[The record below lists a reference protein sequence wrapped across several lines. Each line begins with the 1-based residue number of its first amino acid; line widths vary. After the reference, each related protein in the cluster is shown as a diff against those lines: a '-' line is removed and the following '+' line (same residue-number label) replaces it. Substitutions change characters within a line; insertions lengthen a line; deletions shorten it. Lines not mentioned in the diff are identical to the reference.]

1 MVNPDRNLYEPPY
14 DDALL
19 YDTETEPERPR
30 SRSLVVMLGF
40 VVVAAFAGVVW
51 VAYNQGVIQG
61 QRDRNPPVLEGD
73 AGPYRQ
79 EQGERAVAQNDPSA
93 LGGEKTYDELWAED
107 GAAPAAPSMDPSA
120 GVDREAPTTQELVE
134 DSVEGG
140 QGGPPVAVPLDPRM
154 DPTVQLTDPAASG
167 VEVEGPVVRDATPPA
182 AVAAVPARLP
192 AAPPAV
198 AAPAAPKPLVRTQPA
213 AVVPA
218 PAPQIAPEAPAA
230 VAEAAP
236 PTASSGIGIQLGAF
250 PSAKQAADQ
259 WSRIKGRHEA
269 LLGPYTPRFQPVQ
282 VEGKGELFRLRVIGF
297 PDKSA
302 AKAACD
308 EIIAGGGACMP
319 VGK

>member
-79 EQGERAVAQNDPSA
+79 EQGERAVAQNDPLA
-93 LGGEKTYDELWAED
+93 PGGEKTYDELWAED

-120 GVDREAPTTQELVE
+120 GVDREAPTTQEVVE

-236 PTASSGIGIQLGAF
+236 PTASSGVGIQLGAF

>member
-30 SRSLVVMLGF
+30 SRSLIVMLGF

-79 EQGERAVAQNDPSA
+79 APDGTSVAQNDPAA
-93 LGGEKTYDELWAED
+93 LGNEKTYDELWAED
-107 GAAPAAPSMDPSA
+107 GAGGNVASTDPAT
-120 GVDREAPTTQELVE
+120 GVDREAPTTQDVLEE
-134 DSVEGG
+134 NAEGG
-140 QGGPPVAVPLDPRM
+140 QGGPPADDMAIDPRM
-154 DPTVQLTDPAASG
+154 DPTVQLNDPAAPKAV
-167 VEVEGPVVRDATPPA
+167 VEAPVVRDARPPA
-182 AVAAVPARLP
+182 AVAPVPMPPPVA
-192 AAPPAV
+192 AAPT
-198 AAPAAPKPLVRTQPA
+198 APKPIVRPQPA
-213 AVVPA
+213 AVAPA
-218 PAPQIAPEAPAA
+218 PAPQIAPEAPAP
-230 VAEAAP
+230 VAEPAP
-236 PTASSGIGIQLGAF
+236 ASASSGIGIQLGAF

-282 VEGKGELFRLRVIGF
+282 VEGKGELFRLRVVGF

-308 EIIAGGGACMP
+308 EIVAAGGACMP